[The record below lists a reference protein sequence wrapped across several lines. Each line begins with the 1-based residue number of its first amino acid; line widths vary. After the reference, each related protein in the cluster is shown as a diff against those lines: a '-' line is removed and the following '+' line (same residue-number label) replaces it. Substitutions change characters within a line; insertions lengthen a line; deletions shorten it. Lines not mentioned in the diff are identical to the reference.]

1 MSSYITPSHCLQK
14 SQQTEDERFYT
25 RCRAAYVAVFKS
37 SLANI
42 QSKEQLCIVLQQ
54 AGLNPSLKTL
64 GAYWT
69 PGTVKLNFDDFCEIL
84 KKEKQIDQTEVLKA
98 FRKMDPD
105 GSGYISHGDLYRV
118 LTSTG
123 EKMSPEEV
131 NSIFSIMEINRD
143 GKLDYN
149 EFCRLLVF
157 VTEECQTT
165 DLQRLEA
172 DGRQKRQNF
181 GNDSESSPQR
191 PATQSGPVASESSP
205 QRPATQPGPVASES
219 SPQRPAIQPGPVIS
233 ETSLQRP
240 ATQPVP
246 VASESSL
253 QRPATQ
259 PGPVASESSLQRPAT
274 QPGPV
279 ASESSLQRPA
289 TQPGPVASES
299 SLQRPATQ
307 PGPVASES
315 SLQRP
320 ATQPGPVASE
330 SSLQRPSTQPGPA
343 ASESTLK
350 TELDTTPRKENRSPA
365 WPSSA
370 RSRRSS
376 TSGAG
381 GTRSSKL
388 LEPRSLQDWHHI
400 SLKGCFHLE
409 DNGEIVSL
417 QYRLHLAQPTAVFLT
432 VQPMN
437 LCPVDDKPSSWM
449 NVDTALFLVNE
460 GFNVVCCTELHD
472 KEKFGWKGELN
483 AGTYY
488 IIPFT
493 TGCRLRKSRQPVTK
507 AAQLVYRTET
517 GELALTK
524 EFRAALSDIFE
535 VIDLDGN
542 GLLSL
547 EEYNF
552 FEQRSSGEKCDGDA
566 WAVCKENFDTRKNQ
580 LTRQGF
586 MELSLMEA
594 NDREGD
600 PSDLWVTLESMG
612 YNRALEM
619 VEACPFVVNVYAEAS
634 KPTMQPVSLE
644 SPGRALHAAVCESV
658 IAKGQ
663 ARPLK
668 SHSDVLVHTYRS
680 EARISS
686 VIDNKSAEKVTVY
699 VNNEQSK
706 NCCGSRGLSMFA
718 VEVPPRSKVVCQHIV
733 PVNEKQEWIYS
744 CVESILT

>member
-259 PGPVASESSLQRPAT
+259 PGPVASESSLQRPA
-274 QPGPV
+274 
-279 ASESSLQRPA
+279 
-289 TQPGPVASES
+289 
-299 SLQRPATQ
+299 
-307 PGPVASES
+307 
-315 SLQRP
+315 
-320 ATQPGPVASE
+320 
-330 SSLQRPSTQPGPA
+330 TQPGPA

>member
-1 MSSYITPSHCLQK
+1 M
-14 SQQTEDERFYT
+14 

-84 KKEKQIDQTEVLKA
+84 KKEKPIDKNEVLKA

-157 VTEECQTT
+157 ATKECQTV

-191 PATQSGPVASESSP
+191 PATQPSPEPSESSLQRPTTQPGPAASESSLQRP
-205 QRPATQPGPVASES
+205 ATQPGPAASESSLQRPATQPGPVASES
-219 SPQRPAIQPGPVIS
+219 S
-233 ETSLQRP
+233 LQR
-240 ATQPVP
+240 T
-246 VASESSL
+246 
-253 QRPATQ
+253 ATQ

-279 ASESSLQRPA
+279 ASESSLQRHA
-289 TQPGPVASES
+289 TQPGPSALES

-320 ATQPGPVASE
+320 ATQPGPAASE
-330 SSLQRPSTQPGPA
+330 SSLQRPATQTGPA
-343 ASESTLK
+343 ASESALK

-365 WPSSA
+365 WTSSA

-381 GTRSSKL
+381 GTRSGKL

-400 SLKGCFHLE
+400 SLKGCFYLE
-409 DNGEIVSL
+409 DDGEIVSL
-417 QYRLHLAQPTAVFLT
+417 QYRLHLAQTTAVFLT
-432 VQPMN
+432 VQPLN
-437 LCPVDDKPSSWM
+437 LRLVDEKPSSWM
-449 NVDTALFLVNE
+449 NIDTALFLMNE
-460 GFNVVCCTELHD
+460 TKDGFNFVCCTELRD
-472 KEKFGWKGELN
+472 KEKCGWKGELN
-483 AGTYY
+483 GGTYY

-507 AAQLVYRTET
+507 TAQLVYRTET

-524 EFRAALSDIFE
+524 EFRATLSDIFE

-552 FEQRSSGEKCDGDA
+552 FEQRSSGEKCDRDA

-619 VEACPFVVNVYAEAS
+619 VEACPFAVNVYSEAS
-634 KPTMQPVSLE
+634 KPTVQPVSLE
-644 SPGRALHAAVCESV
+644 SSGRVLNAAVCESV

-663 ARPLK
+663 GRPLRG
-668 SHSDVLVHTYRS
+668 HSDVLIHTYRS

-686 VIDNKSAEKVTVY
+686 VIDNKSAEKVTVH
-699 VNNEQSK
+699 VNNEQNK

-718 VEVPPRSKVVCQHIV
+718 VEIPARSKVVCQHIV
-733 PVNEKQEWIYS
+733 PVNEKQEWIYN
-744 CVESILT
+744 CVENILP